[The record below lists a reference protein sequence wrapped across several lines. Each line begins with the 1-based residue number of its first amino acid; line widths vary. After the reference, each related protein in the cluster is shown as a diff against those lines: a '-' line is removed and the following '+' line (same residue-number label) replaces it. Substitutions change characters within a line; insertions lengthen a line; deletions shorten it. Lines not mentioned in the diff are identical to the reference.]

1 MIFENYRTFS
11 LYICCYSFYHIL
23 MNWNDFCNFWVKLGS
38 EIQNWFVGQDS
49 SGLNPFSRLII
60 AICLL
65 IVGRIII
72 KLLMTVLKKAFGIT
86 SKLSVDISVKTFS
99 LSVMNVL
106 LNIGLAIIVLLVLK
120 VDLTSVSSI
129 LSAGTVAI
137 GLSLQDLI
145 SAFASGVVL
154 LKTKHFRTGD
164 YISIE
169 HSVGVCEGTVS
180 SIGLIA
186 TTLETYDNQHI
197 VVPNNKVLQGV
208 ITNYTFNPTRR
219 CVVKVKVH
227 VSTDVAK
234 AREIITGLL
243 KKDER
248 ILANPSY
255 SIVLSDI
262 DEFSITIATRFF
274 VKNKDYWDALFYQQ
288 EQIMLALRDNG
299 IRFPDRKIA
308 IEQ

>member
-1 MIFENYRTFS
+1 
-11 LYICCYSFYHIL
+11 
-23 MNWNDFCNFWVKLGS
+23 MNWNDFCGFWVNLGND
-38 EIQNWFVGQDS
+38 IQNWFIGQDD

-65 IVGRIII
+65 IVGRLVI
-72 KLLMTVLKKAFGIT
+72 KLLMTILKKIFGIS

-106 LNIGLAIIVLLVLK
+106 LNIGLAVIVLLVLK

-164 YISIE
+164 YILIT
-169 HSVGVCEGTVS
+169 HSVGECEGTVS

-219 CVVKVKVH
+219 VVIKVKVH
-227 VSTDVAK
+227 ITTDVPK
-234 AREIITGLL
+234 ARAIIIDCL

-248 ILANPSY
+248 ILANPSF

-262 DEFSITIATRFF
+262 DDFSMTIATRFF

-288 EQIMLALRDNG
+288 EQIMLALKDNG
-299 IRFPDRKIA
+299 IRFPERKIA
-308 IEQ
+308 IEK

>member
-1 MIFENYRTFS
+1 
-11 LYICCYSFYHIL
+11 
-23 MNWNDFCNFWVKLGS
+23 MNWNDFCNFWVKLGQ

-65 IVGRIII
+65 IVGRLII
-72 KLLMTVLKKAFGIT
+72 KLLMTILKKAFGIT
-86 SKLSVDISVKTFS
+86 SKISVDISVKTFS

-106 LNIGLAIIVLLVLK
+106 LNIGLAVIVLLVLK

-169 HSVGVCEGTVS
+169 HSVGSCEGTVS

-219 CVVKVKVH
+219 VVVKVKVH

-234 AREIITGLL
+234 AREIIADVL

-248 ILANPSY
+248 VLTKPSY

-262 DEFSITIATRFF
+262 DEFSITIATRSY
-274 VKNKDYWDALFYQQ
+274 VKNKDYWDVLFYQQ
-288 EQIMLALRDNG
+288 EHIILALRDNG
-299 IRFPDRKIA
+299 IRFPERKIA